1 MTQIELMLLFKG
13 NKTYCNDVFRNFRSV
28 KYQLICERFKIS
40 KTDCDKLEIIWSK
53 SK

>member
-13 NKTYCNDVFRNFRSV
+13 NKTYCNDVFCNFRSV
-28 KYQLICERFKIS
+28 KYKLICERFKIS
-40 KTDCDKLEIIWSK
+40 QSDCDELEKIWQK